1 VEIAKLSL
9 WLRTAKKGR
18 CLTSL
23 ADKIKCGN
31 SLIDDKSV
39 VDNAFVWEEE
49 FPEVFKN
56 GGFDVVI
63 GNPPYV
69 PAESINP
76 FLKEYLPK
84 KYISADG
91 RMNLYIIFY
100 ELGLNLLTKSG
111 LLGFITPYTLLK
123 NQYYGKLR
131 KYILENFEI
140 VEIVDLSN
148 IKIFEDATVDS
159 IMLFIKNS
167 WNHRELIY
175 INKIKDFEHKDYNLS
190 IINQKD
196 FLQNDDFAFQIV
208 NKLLKKL
215 LTSNLKLKDIVNFN
229 QGIITGDNKGLL
241 KYEDEQNNVKII
253 KGADFNRYYM
263 IFGNTYLNYSNPKIH
278 RPRKKE
284 IFEVEKLLLRQTGS
298 YPIVTIDTDHY
309 YTLDTVHNG
318 ILIDDKFNLKYIML
332 ILNSNLI
339 KYIYG
344 LMINEEGKTF
354 AQVKII
360 YIDELP
366 IKEISLEQQEP
377 FIEKADKML
386 GLNKEL
392 QNTKQNFLDE
402 LKLEKLSKKLENFEE
417 LSFEEFVREYTKAK
431 KIKFTDKLEERNFK
445 QLWQSL
451 FEHDK
456 TLTCKLKN
464 EIEKTDKEIDAL
476 VYKLYGLSD
485 EEIKIVEGRA

>member
-1 VEIAKLSL
+1 
-9 WLRTAKKGR
+9 
-18 CLTSL
+18 
-23 ADKIKCGN
+23 
-31 SLIDDKSV
+31 
-39 VDNAFVWEEE
+39 
-49 FPEVFKN
+49 
-56 GGFDVVI
+56 
-63 GNPPYV
+63 
-69 PAESINP
+69 
-76 FLKEYLPK
+76 
-84 KYISADG
+84 
-91 RMNLYIIFY
+91 
-100 ELGLNLLTKSG
+100 
-111 LLGFITPYTLLK
+111 
-123 NQYYGKLR
+123 
-131 KYILENFEI
+131 
-140 VEIVDLSN
+140 
-148 IKIFEDATVDS
+148 
-159 IMLFIKNS
+159 
-167 WNHRELIY
+167 
-175 INKIKDFEHKDYNLS
+175 
-190 IINQKD
+190 
-196 FLQNDDFAFQIV
+196 
-208 NKLLKKL
+208 
-215 LTSNLKLKDIVNFN
+215 
-229 QGIITGDNKGLL
+229 
-241 KYEDEQNNVKII
+241 
-253 KGADFNRYYM
+253 M